1 MKKNLTGVCAF
12 VIAVASYPITTL
24 AADNSVP
31 VTKNGERLQYNKPY
45 YVKDK
50 NFPHKG
56 GVTFE
61 HWGLD
66 DYVLFAHAPTDNGTP
81 IIFENKNR
89 TDGIIQSDD
98 WIRIKFMQAN
108 ASGDQYW
115 APDQLM
121 SSVYL
126 SSDDR
131 TDHKI
136 YGLSTDNSIGIGIFF
151 RNSLGQGNW
160 TKEFWEYK
168 GIDAEKSW
176 VQRDKF
182 WIEPPVE
189 LPPLHDRKTPF
200 EIISAKK

>member
-1 MKKNLTGVCAF
+1 
-12 VIAVASYPITTL
+12 
-24 AADNSVP
+24 
-31 VTKNGERLQYNKPY
+31 
-45 YVKDK
+45 
-50 NFPHKG
+50 
-56 GVTFE
+56 
-61 HWGLD
+61 
-66 DYVLFAHAPTDNGTP
+66 
-81 IIFENKNR
+81 
-89 TDGIIQSDD
+89 
-98 WIRIKFMQAN
+98 FMQAN

-200 EIISAKK
+200 EIISVKE